1 MVANLIVKITV
12 LTLFPSILKGYF
24 NDSIMSKAVSRGLVD
39 YELVNIRDYAYNK
52 RRICDDSPYGGGA
65 GMILK
70 AEPLANSLDS
80 IGVEGKRVVYPTPSG
95 RIFSQSIARELAAEK
110 ELIFICGRYEGIDQ
124 RIIDLYVDD
133 EISIGDYVISSGE
146 ISTLV
151 LVDAIYR
158 LIEGVIT
165 EGSLEEE
172 SFTQSLLEYPHY
184 TRPEVFR
191 GLEVPKIL
199 LGGHHAEIEA
209 WRLRKR
215 VERTLKIRPDLLR
228 KGKVGKDVLKI
239 RDDLLDN

>member
-1 MVANLIVKITV
+1 MKITV